1 MRLGYFRSEV
11 GLLGRS
17 SFMKLY
23 FKPDELVSMVRDI
36 KDELV
41 IGEFN
46 VREFIESHKDGDEDY
61 VRYSLLYSYLEN
73 YFSRIFNEYYEI
85 LGNTGEDDNI
95 LVIKVDDKL
104 VSIDIKP
111 KDEREDTIL
120 IMVNPIIKT
129 INKVK

>member
-23 FKPDELVSMVRDI
+23 FKPGELVSMVRDI

-46 VREFIESHKDGDEDY
+46 VREFIESHKDKDEDY

-73 YFSRIFNEYYEI
+73 YLPEY
-85 LGNTGEDDNI
+85 LMNTTR
-95 LVIKVDDKL
+95 
-104 VSIDIKP
+104 S
-111 KDEREDTIL
+111 
-120 IMVNPIIKT
+120 
-129 INKVK
+129 

>member
-23 FKPDELVSMVRDI
+23 FKPGELASMVRDI
-36 KDELV
+36 EDELV

-46 VREFIESHKDGDEDY
+46 VREFVESHKDEDEDY
-61 VRYSLLYSYLEN
+61 VRYSLLYNYLEN
-73 YFSRIFNEYYEI
+73 YFSRIFSEYYEV
-85 LGNTGEDDNI
+85 LGNTGEDDNV
-95 LVIKVDDKL
+95 LVIKVGDRL

-120 IMVNPIIKT
+120 IIVSPMNGGR
-129 INKVK
+129 